1 MEINI
6 GNINALSTKL
16 SMAFAQQL
24 KTVEPT
30 YTQFSLTVP
39 STSGENF
46 YPRLAELP
54 GLREWVGDRVIHRL
68 KADAFRIR
76 NKTFE
81 ETISI
86 SREDLEDEQFGLL
99 MPAVQQLAQNAADLP
114 DKLVYEAL
122 ETGTST
128 KGMDG
133 QYFFDTD
140 HQTSAEDGSSVP
152 YSNIGKPKSD
162 EGEGPAWYL
171 FCTTQPLKPLI
182 FQPRRPFKVTPKTQ
196 LTDGNV
202 FYGNHFIWGVD
213 GRCAAGL
220 GMYQFAY
227 RSTRPLNGTSFEDA
241 LAAMASQRRRDG
253 SPYGIRPDLMV
264 VPNNLEGAARRLING
279 EFNPE
284 RAPDGTFIPSSN
296 TWKGAAKLL
305 VAPRLSQKV
314 GG

>member
-133 QYFFDTD
+133 QYFLILIIRRAPRMAALS
-140 HQTSAEDGSSVP
+140 HIQISASRNQMRGGASLVSLLHHAATEAAHF
-152 YSNIGKPKSD
+152 
-162 EGEGPAWYL
+162 PAAST
-171 FCTTQPLKPLI
+171 FQGHTQ
-182 FQPRRPFKVTPKTQ
+182 
-196 LTDGNV
+196 NAA
-202 FYGNHFIWGVD
+202 D
-213 GRCAAGL
+213 GRQCLLRQSFHL
-220 GMYQFAY
+220 G
-227 RSTRPLNGTSFEDA
+227 R
-241 LAAMASQRRRDG
+241 
-253 SPYGIRPDLMV
+253 
-264 VPNNLEGAARRLING
+264 
-279 EFNPE
+279 
-284 RAPDGTFIPSSN
+284 
-296 TWKGAAKLL
+296 
-305 VAPRLSQKV
+305 
-314 GG
+314 